1 MAQQQI
7 AAPSFDNS
15 LRATTAALVALAV
28 WAAMLT
34 IVPIAQAQTFTVLHT
49 FTGQGDGYQP
59 YSTLTMDNA
68 GNLYGTTSEVGHG
81 AGTIFQFKRAGSDWI
96 LKTLYSFSG
105 PDGAIPYGG
114 VTFGPD
120 GALYGITAQGG
131 SDNEGTIYRLTPQA
145 SLCKSF
151 SCPWNLTTLHS
162 FVGGGDGR
170 LPYLVAP
177 IFGAEGNLYGTTGL
191 GGANGQG
198 AIFQAVD
205 SGGTWTESV
214 IHSMDS
220 FTEGSYP
227 PSSVVADQAGNL
239 YGVVEDSPTGFGA
252 VFELNASTGWT
263 LSILHNFTGDHDGEA
278 PIGSLIVDA
287 AGNLFG
293 TTSTC
298 PSGCD
303 GVVFELSPVGSGWT
317 YTLLYSF
324 TGPNNGGP
332 AGPLTMDPSGN
343 LYGTAVTSGANGYGS
358 VFKLTRTQSGWTYSS
373 LHDFDRSDGAGPYGG
388 VVLDSSG
395 NIYGTAAY
403 GGALGGNCTG
413 PGGVGCGVIFQI
425 TP

>member
-1 MAQQQI
+1 MTNQSESSRTILPRSPRLTTFAL
-7 AAPSFDNS
+7 S
-15 LRATTAALVALAV
+15 LICALMMISTQSAL
-28 WAAMLT
+28 
-34 IVPIAQAQTFTVLHT
+34 AQTFTVLHT

-59 YSTLTMDNA
+59 YGALVMDSG

-81 AGTIFQFKRAGSDWI
+81 AGTIFQFKHAGSNWI

-162 FVGGGDGR
+162 FAGLDGR
-170 LPYLVAP
+170 LPHFVAP
-177 IFGAEGNLYGTTGL
+177 VFDAEGNLYGTTGL
-191 GGANGQG
+191 GGANGEG
-198 AIFQAVD
+198 AIFHAVD

-214 IHSMDS
+214 IHSMDD
-220 FTEGSYP
+220 FTEGAYP
-227 PSSVVADQAGNL
+227 PSSVVADRAGNL
-239 YGVVEDSPTGFGA
+239 YGVVENSPTGFGA

-263 LSILHNFTGDHDGEA
+263 LSILYNFTERSGGA
-278 PIGSLIVDA
+278 TPIGSLIVDA
-287 AGNLFG
+287 AGNLYG
-293 TTSTC
+293 TTSSC
-298 PSGCD
+298 VSGC
-303 GVVFELSPVGSGWT
+303 GGTVFELSPAGNGWT
-317 YTLLYSF
+317 FTLLYSF
-324 TGPNNGGP
+324 TGPTNGGP
-332 AGPLTMDPSGN
+332 AGPLTMDASGN
-343 LYGTAVTSGANGYGS
+343 LYGTAVAAGANGYGS
-358 VFKLTRTQSGWTYSS
+358 VFKLTHTQSGWTYTS

-403 GGALGGNCTG
+403 GGTTGGNCSG
-413 PGGVGCGVIFQI
+413 PGGVGCGVIFEI

>member
-1 MAQQQI
+1 MRLSSPSTARLGI
-7 AAPSFDNS
+7 LVVAGLVITVGVLAAP
-15 LRATTAALVALAV
+15 T
-28 WAAMLT
+28 
-34 IVPIAQAQTFTVLHT
+34 AQAQSFTVLHT

-59 YSTLTMDNA
+59 YSTLAMDNA

-81 AGTIFQFKRAGSDWI
+81 AGTVFQFKRAGSSWI

-114 VTFGPD
+114 VVFGPD

-131 SDNEGTIYRLTPQA
+131 SDNEGTLYRLTPQA

-162 FVGGGDGR
+162 FAGLDGR
-170 LPYLVAP
+170 LPYVVAP
-177 IFGAEGNLYGTTGL
+177 VFDAAGNLYGTTGL
-191 GGANGQG
+191 GGANGEG
-198 AIFQAVD
+198 AIFQAVR

-214 IHSMDS
+214 IHSMDD
-220 FTEGSYP
+220 FTEGAYP
-227 PSSVVADQAGNL
+227 PSSVVADRAGNL
-239 YGVVEDSPTGFGA
+239 YGVVENSPTGFGA

-263 LSILHNFTGDHDGEA
+263 LSILYNFTERSGGAA

-287 AGNLFG
+287 AGNLYG
-293 TTSTC
+293 TTSSCASSCGGT
-298 PSGCD
+298 
-303 GVVFELSPVGSGWT
+303 VFELSPVVNGWT
-317 YTLLYSF
+317 FATLYSF
-324 TGPNNGGP
+324 TGPANGGP
-332 AGPLTMDPSGN
+332 AGPLTMDASGN
-343 LYGTAVTSGANGYGS
+343 LYGTAVAAGANGYGS
-358 VFKLTRTQSGWTYSS
+358 VFKLTHTQSGWTYTS

-403 GGALGGNCTG
+403 GGANGGNCTG
-413 PGGVGCGVIFQI
+413 PGGVGCGVIFEI